1 MVTYVV
7 RLLEGKISVYQC
19 EANLSFSCF
28 RRPQR
33 IIVYYHM
40 QYTHTQIY
48 RSLDSGLRHLNLSLF
63 RPVRGAND
71 HHSWQPS
78 TTLPGSPVV
87 VHTGVLAATCDGCCG
102 RLGFAVDFY

>member
-1 MVTYVV
+1 MIFPAASEDKSILPYAV
-7 RLLEGKISVYQC
+7 
-19 EANLSFSCF
+19 
-28 RRPQR
+28 
-33 IIVYYHM
+33 
-40 QYTHTQIY
+40 HTQIY

-71 HHSWQPS
+71 YHSRQPS

-102 RLGFAVDFY
+102 RLGCFAVDFY